1 MENSIAEFTAHI
13 RTYNHD
19 KEEIE
24 RRHDGLMNCAAEVL
38 SSLLGKTVEIKTKN
52 HTYTGTVQE
61 FYGWPRK
68 EGVHLNP
75 CSTGAVDIHFLAI
88 YDVKEVQK

>member
-1 MENSIAEFTAHI
+1 MNINEFAAGVRAYH
-13 RTYNHD
+13 HD
-19 KEEIE
+19 KEELI
-24 RRHDGLMNCAAEVL
+24 RRHDELMNRAVEDL
-38 SSLLGKTVEIKTKN
+38 SSLLGKTVEIKTKK

-75 CSTGAVDIHFLAI
+75 CTTGAVDIHFLSI
-88 YDVKEVQK
+88 YDIKEV